1 MNKNGDI
8 INIANEIRAQI
19 TITACPGIFYL
30 VALFI
35 LLSFNAIQES
45 FIELVVRFIDYRQFG
60 SIVECLAGAFK
71 ELTPT
76 SFAYI
81 TLIFVWCI
89 LRLSTLITR
98 YIINKHLATFSYEAS
113 TTASTLNHA

>member
-60 SIVECLAGAFK
+60 SIVECLAGVFE

-81 TLIFVWCI
+81 VLIFVWGV
-89 LRLSTLITR
+89 LGLSLVVPR
-98 YIINKHLATFSYEAS
+98 HIINENMTTLSCEAS
-113 TTASTLNHA
+113 ATASALNNT